1 MTVGETPAAEAWR
14 EGRGGEQAEGVWQTG
29 RPGDPGARYSAYME
43 APVDWIGEIPAHWD
57 VVALKRVA
65 PFVSRGS
72 APEYAEDETGTPV
85 INQAC
90 VYWDG
95 LRLDRV
101 KYDQSPRPA
110 KTRKGYLQ
118 KGDVLVNSTGTG
130 TLGRAAVFKA
140 TGEHIAD
147 THVTIVRLDRAQCEP
162 RYLAY
167 LLATPIYQGFIYT
180 ALVSGST
187 NQIELSREDLRAAPT
202 ILPPLDEQSAIAAFL
217 DRETAKID
225 ALIEKKQQMTKLLS
239 ERVQSIID
247 RQCFGLSNDALEP
260 NSSRYWFPELPACWT
275 ICAIKNLA
283 DYGYRTFTD
292 GDWVE
297 TPYIRSDGVRLIQ
310 TGNIGIGRYREQGYR
325 YISEESFED
334 LDCTEVV
341 PGDILICRL
350 AEPVG
355 RACVAPNLGKKMI
368 TSVDVCIIKPRSEV
382 NSQYVSYLLSTSY
395 YLNWMDAIAR
405 GGTRGRVSR
414 TMLGEIRAP
423 LPPREVQDQIVSNLT
438 AEIKHIDDLDKKL
451 GDQIRQLREYR
462 TALISAT
469 VTGQIDVRGRV

>member
-1 MTVGETPAAEAWR
+1 MTVGETPVAEAWP

-43 APVDWIGEIPAHWD
+43 APVDWIGEIPSHWN

-110 KTRKGYLQ
+110 RTRKGYLQ
-118 KGDVLVNSTGTG
+118 DGDVLVNSTGTG
-130 TLGRAAVFKA
+130 TLGRAAVFNE

-147 THVTIVRLDRAQCEP
+147 THVTIVRLDQTQCDP

-202 ILPPLDEQSAIAAFL
+202 ILPPLDEQRAIAAFL

-225 ALIEKKQQMTKLLS
+225 ALIARHEEVKRQLTDLYKAKITELLIFNEYVGHAEKVQHFVEGTAATITEYDMVKTKHLARAPL
-239 ERVQSIID
+239 QY
-247 RQCFGLSNDALEP
+247 GSNDPWESQDQSWP
-260 NSSRYWFPELPACWT
+260 RYIRIT
-275 ICAIKNLA
+275 DMTRSGNLRSDSFVSISPGRA
-283 DYGYRTFTD
+283 A
-292 GDWVE
+292 
-297 TPYIRSDGVRLIQ
+297 PYILYD
-310 TGNIGIGRYREQGYR
+310 
-325 YISEESFED
+325 
-334 LDCTEVV
+334 
-341 PGDILICRL
+341 GDILL
-350 AEPVG
+350 ARSGATVG
-355 RACVAPNLGKKMI
+355 KAFQYKESMGPACYAGYLIKFQPDPDKIYPEFARYVFSSSAYEAWLESVFSKATIQNINAEKYANLKI
-368 TSVDVCIIKPRSEV
+368 PCPPLLRQARVLEQLDELSEAISHLQESVSK
-382 NSQYVSYLLSTSY
+382 Q
-395 YLNWMDAIAR
+395 IAR
-405 GGTRGRVSR
+405 
-414 TMLGEIRAP
+414 L
-423 LPPREVQDQIVSNLT
+423 Q
-438 AEIKHIDDLDKKL
+438 
-451 GDQIRQLREYR
+451 EYR
-462 TALISAT
+462 TALISAA
-469 VTGQIDVRGRV
+469 VTGQIDVRSRA